1 MALEQQIKQAIEA
14 ATAQLAGQFQE
25 RLQSLASELGQ
36 EASALHAREL
46 EEAVARVRAELTS
59 QHEAAVAALRTETA
73 EQRDLAVAMARTE
86 ASEQHETALAGL
98 KAELMARHESETET
112 LRAQFEVVQEAI
124 RDRLSAELGAQ
135 HGAAL
140 ETLRS
145 ELTTQHDAALDALRS
160 ELGARHEA
168 ELEALRSELLA
179 QHDAALDA
187 LRSELGA
194 RHEAELA
201 ALRSELL
208 TQHDAALDA
217 LRSELGARHEAE
229 LEALRSELLAQQE
242 AAVTAAAD
250 AARAE
255 AESQRERALAGL
267 GTELSV
273 QQEAAL
279 EALRAELT
287 SRHDEAVAGL
297 RAQLV
302 AEHEAALAA
311 ALAASRDEASRQ
323 HDSAIEAV
331 RAEADERAARA
342 IAEADGR
349 VAQARA
355 EADQMLSHARAEA
368 DARLAAAITEAEA
381 NAAGSIAAARAAV
394 ESSGRDL
401 VDARAAER
409 QAELAF
415 AERLSDA
422 IRRLDSAR
430 SLIEVVDVLVDAAA
444 REVPRVAVFLVRG
457 SKLAGWRAAGFTR
470 DNDPRELEVPLDQA
484 GLLTKAVRSSTA
496 VTASD
501 ASPDDGG
508 STPFGALPV
517 ASAAVAVPLRVGG
530 ETVGVLYADDVS
542 TREHEAPSVWPES
555 VDVLARHACRCLE
568 VVTITR
574 VTQPISIPA
583 PSRPTPT
590 PRRYTPQA
598 RTFLPGHDD
607 DDDAA
612 RRYARLLVSEIK
624 LYHESAVTAGRRDR
638 NLLERLRT
646 EIDRARRLY
655 GERVPPA
662 VQARTDYFDQE
673 LVRTLANGDA
683 SLLGPA

>member
-145 ELTTQHDAALDALRS
+145 ELT
-160 ELGARHEA
+160 
-168 ELEALRSELLA
+168 
-179 QHDAALDA
+179 
-187 LRSELGA
+187 
-194 RHEAELA
+194 
-201 ALRSELL
+201 

-683 SLLGPA
+683 SLLGTA

>member
-98 KAELMARHESETET
+98 KAELMVRHESETET

-145 ELTTQHDAALDALRS
+145 ELTTQHDAALDV
-160 ELGARHEA
+160 
-168 ELEALRSELLA
+168 
-179 QHDAALDA
+179 
-187 LRSELGA
+187 
-194 RHEAELA
+194 
-201 ALRSELL
+201 
-208 TQHDAALDA
+208 

-287 SRHDEAVAGL
+287 SRHDETVAGL